1 MCRNL
6 LQLLLCGTCICLTS
20 KKENT
25 TLLFPYFALSA
36 FFIDMPDE
44 NWKPSLKIFYSKLGL
59 KDNQTVELKS
69 QDPLERILNKILKDL
84 K

>member
-1 MCRNL
+1 MRKENLNL
-6 LQLLLCGTCICLTS
+6 LL
-20 KKENT
+20 
-25 TLLFPYFALSA
+25 PYFALSA
-36 FFIDMPDE
+36 FFTDSLDE
-44 NWKPSLKIFYSKLGL
+44 NWKPSLKIFYSKLRL

>member
-1 MCRNL
+1 
-6 LQLLLCGTCICLTS
+6 
-20 KKENT
+20 
-25 TLLFPYFALSA
+25 
-36 FFIDMPDE
+36 MPDE